1 MRPKSKI
8 AYRERSHARGI
19 GAKLH
24 QRERVHPVDHGHATV
39 QLPVDNAPYPGSAK
53 WRFRRIVVVLHRD
66 SEAETVEQREER
78 LRVRRIKD
86 GARRAAQTV

>member
-1 MRPKSKI
+1 MSKI

-24 QRERVHPVDHGHATV
+24 QRERV
-39 QLPVDNAPYPGSAK
+39 
-53 WRFRRIVVVLHRD
+53 HRD